1 MPTNSQVKRKRLRE
15 AKVKR
20 RARAAESDGAR
31 VARRARD
38 LVSNSRARD
47 EETRKKRAERLQVSM
62 GGRNCC
68 VINCRRRSHDHL
80 GRKIPNGLTFHC
92 FPAWRTHEG
101 KQVSQL
107 TKRRREA
114 WVDAVGRSDITFHHI
129 SSSIR
134 VCSRHFHSGKPAYE
148 MLVSDPDWVP
158 SLHLG
163 HNEGTSRRPERLLQS
178 VEKDKDQNK
187 KSTKTKDQNQRR
199 RKRPLQSVQEDGEQ
213 NQRRPA
219 EMSPSHETESEAAE
233 GKPAYDMLASDPD
246 WVPSLH
252 LGHNEGTSRRPE
264 DKDQNKKSTKT
275 KDQNQRC
282 RKRPL
287 QSVQEDGEQ
296 NQRLPAEMSPSH
308 ETESAAAGGE
318 ERPAIRPWRE
328 VKSLLQSALQR
339 QTNFNKQP
347 VKKTDPCFRDFF
359 RDALEASLEASSRSR
374 ALSARQ
380 PSSEK
385 FSVELSFKLPPV
397 KEAKRTCEE
406 SFSSSSF
413 CENCVKLQ
421 SRIMELQEKL
431 SHLTGEQEDSFVFNK
446 APVQL
451 EQELQSPET
460 AHTEEIYPE
469 WMEPLSSIPEGEDD
483 PGMGSSKCKRR
494 RRVTRRF
501 QKAWLKMFWFLRYS
515 STLDQMWC
523 HVCRLHSDKSMK
535 GKGLI
540 RGSRVFKFHN
550 IRNHSLSQY
559 HKANVS
565 RHMLYMCNLQM

>member
-1 MPTNSQVKRKRLRE
+1 M
-15 AKVKR
+15 
-20 RARAAESDGAR
+20 
-31 VARRARD
+31 
-38 LVSNSRARD
+38 
-47 EETRKKRAERLQVSM
+47 
-62 GGRNCC
+62 
-68 VINCRRRSHDHL
+68 
-80 GRKIPNGLTFHC
+80 
-92 FPAWRTHEG
+92 
-101 KQVSQL
+101 
-107 TKRRREA
+107 
-114 WVDAVGRSDITFHHI
+114 DAVGRSDITFHHI

-178 VEKDKDQNK
+178 VEK
-187 KSTKTKDQNQRR
+187 
-199 RKRPLQSVQEDGEQ
+199 
-213 NQRRPA
+213 
-219 EMSPSHETESEAAE
+219 
-233 GKPAYDMLASDPD
+233 
-246 WVPSLH
+246 
-252 LGHNEGTSRRPE
+252 